1 MNASQILD
9 ILSIAEE
16 FSNFKPDEL
25 HALVEASSTRII
37 LDGQSLWGL
46 GESRNACFVLLSG
59 SIERRY
65 PGTSRVIVES
75 FEIPGDVL
83 SWSALVGS
91 AGYYSAAY
99 AKERAEV
106 LVLTREKF
114 QALFAEDAP
123 VAYALVD
130 LISIYLANDMRA
142 ANTRLKDVFG
152 RPAETLR
159 MLRRR
164 IREDAKL

>member
-1 MNASQILD
+1 MISAQILD
-9 ILSIAEE
+9 VLSIAEE
-16 FSNFKPDEL
+16 FSNFTRDEL
-25 HALVEASSTRII
+25 QALVEVSSTRII

-46 GESRNACFVLLSG
+46 GESRHACFVLLSG

-65 PGTSRVIVES
+65 PGTSCVIVET
-75 FEIPGDVL
+75 FDVPGDVL

-106 LVLTREKF
+106 LVLTRETF
-114 QALFAEDAP
+114 QDLFAADAP
-123 VAYALVD
+123 VAYALID
-130 LISIYLANDMRA
+130 LISTYLANDMRA

>member
-1 MNASQILD
+1 MNSAQILD
-9 ILSIAEE
+9 VLSIAEE
-16 FSNFKPDEL
+16 FSNFTQDEL
-25 HALVEASSTRII
+25 RALIDASETRII
-37 LDGQSLWGL
+37 LDGQSLWGP
-46 GESRNACFVLLSG
+46 GESRHACFVLLSG
-59 SIERRY
+59 VIERRY
-65 PGTSRVIVES
+65 PGTSRVIMES

-91 AGYYSAAY
+91 EGYYSAAY

-114 QALFAEDAP
+114 QALFAADAP
-123 VAYALVD
+123 VAYALID
-130 LISIYLANDMRA
+130 LISTYLANDMHA